1 VTYHLATASSLP
13 AAGSTRGHGSQWSGS
28 RAHERHAHL
37 ERRAAASHNRFGAVP
52 VARPAQRTAMSDIE
66 LFYSYS
72 HKDEAL
78 KDQLVS
84 HLSNL
89 RRQGIIR
96 EWHDRKIGLGTE
108 WAKEIDEHLNSADVI
123 LLLVSADFIASEYC
137 HEIEMKR
144 AMERHESG
152 EARVIPVI
160 LRSVVGVD

>member
-1 VTYHLATASSLP
+1 
-13 AAGSTRGHGSQWSGS
+13 
-28 RAHERHAHL
+28 
-37 ERRAAASHNRFGAVP
+37 
-52 VARPAQRTAMSDIE
+52 MSDIE

-78 KDQLVS
+78 KDQLLS

-123 LLLVSADFIASEYC
+123 LLLISSDFIASENRT
-137 HEIEMKR
+137 HLRGWAQSVSFLHDLR
-144 AMERHESG
+144 ADMRRFPYQPVELAALE
-152 EARVIPVI
+152 EAIQRTRKCGYSMILRCDGVFSSRVI
-160 LRSVVGVD
+160 VVFKYADSSLLNN